1 MQINKH
7 LVGEVRKVGGGGHR
21 FVGGKTWES
30 GGDVADVYST
40 TRVTVVWW
48 WEAAKGRR
56 RSAAMAN
63 LIRWETRWTEL
74 AVCVYQ
80 RGSKMIWSAIPT
92 WREVPSLPVCSLHV
106 GTSVGAPTILLGS
119 KICQLGIRNAGMSL
133 KNSQCT
139 NNPIER
145 PIENTD
151 GDALSCL
158 PPHICPC
165 LKIPYLFRW
174 RNGINQHA
182 SSVGTKRLQ
191 PPYPTLIAKSSTQV
205 NYPHCFS
212 FSLPW

>member
-30 GGDVADVYST
+30 GGDVAGVYST

-119 KICQLGIRNAGMSL
+119 KICRLGIRNAGMSL

-158 PPHICPC
+158 PPHIYMP
-165 LKIPYLFRW
+165 LSENSL
-174 RNGINQHA
+174 
-182 SSVGTKRLQ
+182 
-191 PPYPTLIAKSSTQV
+191 
-205 NYPHCFS
+205 
-212 FSLPW
+212 SLPLAEWHKSARLICRNKTAPTPLPNPDSEVIDAG